1 MKDVIVSTDNRYYKL
16 IKKLNDKKYRDESG
30 VFLAEGEK
38 FLEEKNNFSKVIVK
52 ESKYMYY
59 EEKYNISKYE
69 NLTILSDKLFD
80 NISTQNNSQGILF
93 IYSKHLS
100 NLSELSGDLIILDAI
115 QDPGNIGTIIRTLVA
130 ANYRTLILTKSSVDV
145 YSPKV
150 VRATMGGIFNVN
162 IIYEEKENIIRF
174 LKENGYNIIST
185 ALSKESIDYREVEL
199 KKDKN
204 AYIFGNEGGGVS
216 DEFLEISHQK
226 AIIPIYG
233 KIESLNVSIA
243 LGIFLYKMREL
254 D

>member
-16 IKKLNDKKYRDESG
+16 IKKLNEKKYRDEAG

-59 EEKYNISKYE
+59 EEKYNISKHE
-69 NLTILSDKLFD
+69 NLTVLSDKLYD
-80 NISTQNNSQGILF
+80 SISTQANSQGILF
-93 IYSKHLS
+93 IYSKHSS
-100 NLSELSGDLIILDAI
+100 NLSELSGDVIILDAI
-115 QDPGNIGTIIRTLVA
+115 QDPGNIGTIIRTMVA
-130 ANYRTLILTKSSVDV
+130 TNYKTLLLTKSSVDV

-162 IIYEEKENIIRF
+162 IIYEEKENIIKF
-174 LKENGYNIIST
+174 LKDNNYNIIST
-185 ALSKESIDYREVEL
+185 ALSEESVDYRKVIL
-199 KKDKN
+199 KKGKN
-204 AYIFGNEGGGVS
+204 AYVFGNEGGGVS
-216 DEFLEISHQK
+216 DEFLEVSDQK

-233 KIESLNVSIA
+233 QIESLNVSIA
-243 LGIFLYKMREL
+243 LGVYLYKMREM